1 MCLERTVALSATGST
16 DINSEAAEQEEAPSD
31 TEGAEQASNED
42 VTPDDREENNQ
53 NRTNGRTDSTVGATK

>member
-1 MCLERTVALSATGST
+1 MCLERTVALSATGSA
-16 DINSEAAEQEEAPSD
+16 DINSKTEEEAPSD